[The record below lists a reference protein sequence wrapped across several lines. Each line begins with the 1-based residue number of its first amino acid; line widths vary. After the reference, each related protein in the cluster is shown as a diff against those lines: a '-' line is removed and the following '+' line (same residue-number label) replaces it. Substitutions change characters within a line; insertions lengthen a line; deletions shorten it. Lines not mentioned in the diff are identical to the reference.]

1 MLNNQET
8 VSVTISNGRDTRT
21 LTGDFS
27 VNIVMKQMGAGYLA
41 QNGIVGKHDI
51 HGALAMLIQLRSM
64 EKEIKSGLPLP
75 EELIDFLIQTH
86 EKDIIFNKES
96 KPVSQDTPRLD
107 QDFLSFLKK
116 LLGEDFPGF

>member
-8 VSVTISNGRDTRT
+8 VLVTISNGKDTRT

-27 VNIVMKQMGAGYLA
+27 VNIVMKQMGSVYLA

-64 EKEIKSGLPLP
+64 EKEIKNSLPLP
-75 EELIDFLIQTH
+75 DDLIDYLLQTH
-86 EKDIIFNKES
+86 EKDTIFNTGA
-96 KPVSQDTPRLD
+96 KPAAKDTPRPD
-107 QDFLSFLKK
+107 QDFLSFLIK